1 MVPWVLDNVISGS
14 PILFEPF
21 VESARFAAAHRNHH
35 WQYVR
40 QTRLDTGIEE
50 PEGIRPYPARAALD
64 RLRRKVED
72 TTDLPS
78 PKAQS
83 ALAIIQELE
92 TILDL
97 SD

>member
-1 MVPWVLDNVISGS
+1 M
-14 PILFEPF
+14 
-21 VESARFAAAHRNHH
+21 
-35 WQYVR
+35 
-40 QTRLDTGIEE
+40 
-50 PEGIRPYPARAALD
+50 D

-72 TTDLPS
+72 TPDLPS

-97 SD
+97 PD